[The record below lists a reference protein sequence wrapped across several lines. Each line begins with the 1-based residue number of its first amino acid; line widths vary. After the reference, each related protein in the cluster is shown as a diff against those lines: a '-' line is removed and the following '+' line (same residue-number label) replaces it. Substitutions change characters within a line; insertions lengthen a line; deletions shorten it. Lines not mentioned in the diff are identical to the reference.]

1 MKVAV
6 MQPYFFPYQGYFNLI
21 NQVDR
26 FVILDDVQFNRRGW
40 VHRNKL
46 YNFNN
51 ELSWLTL
58 PLKKKPRDTTLIKD
72 IEFVPNIYD
81 EFKKQLCKFP
91 KFKNIKNVN
100 DLVLNTMLNFQ
111 KSPIEY
117 LIENLSTVLKILR
130 IQTIIIRASELNLV
144 KEYDFQLNIIN
155 IVTKLGGNHYINL
168 PGGKKLYDENK
179 FNAYNLKL
187 SFINEEERKHSILE
201 TLL

>member
-1 MKVAV
+1 

-21 NQVDR
+21 NQVDK

-72 IEFVPNIYD
+72 IEFVPNIYY
-81 EFKKQLCKFP
+81 EFKKQLYKFP
-91 KFKNIKNVN
+91 KFKNIQNVN

-111 KSPIEY
+111 KPAIEY

-130 IQTIIIRASELNLV
+130 IQTIITRASELNLV
-144 KEYDFQLNIIN
+144 KEDDYQLNIIN
-155 IVTKLGGNHYINL
+155 IVTKLGGSHYINL
-168 PGGKKLYDENK
+168 PGGKNLYDENK

-187 SFINEEERKHSILE
+187 SFTNEEERKHSILE

>member
-1 MKVAV
+1 

-72 IEFVPNIYD
+72 IEFVPNIYH

-111 KSPIEY
+111 KPAIEY

-130 IQTIIIRASELNLV
+130 IQTIITRASELNLV
-144 KEYDFQLNIIN
+144 KEDDYQLNIIN
-155 IVTKLGGNHYINL
+155 IVTKLGGSHYINL

-179 FNAYNLKL
+179 FNAYKLKL